1 MSPIIGIDKERLAAR
16 GQAIYER
23 LKEEL
28 ESAYPG
34 KIVAIEVESGE
45 YFVGDSVVEA
55 AKKARAKHPDR
66 LFYFVK
72 VGSPVVHVR
81 R

>member
-1 MSPIIGIDKERLAAR
+1 MGVAIGVNKEQLAAK

-28 ESAYPG
+28 EPAHRG

-45 YFVGDSVVEA
+45 YFLGDSVVEA
-55 AKKARAKHPDR
+55 AKKARAKHPGK

-72 VGSPVVHVR
+72 VGSPAVHVR

>member
-1 MSPIIGIDKERLAAR
+1 MGVAVSINKEQLAAK

-23 LKEEL
+23 LKGEL
-28 ESAYPG
+28 ESACRG

-55 AKKARAKHPDR
+55 AKKARAKYPGR
-66 LFYFVK
+66 LFYFAK
-72 VGSPVVHVR
+72 VGSPAVHIR

>member
-1 MSPIIGIDKERLAAR
+1 MGVAVSINKDQLVAR
-16 GQAIYER
+16 GQEIYQR
-23 LKEEL
+23 LKEQL
-28 ESAYPG
+28 ESTHPG

-72 VGSPVVHVR
+72 VGSLVVHIR